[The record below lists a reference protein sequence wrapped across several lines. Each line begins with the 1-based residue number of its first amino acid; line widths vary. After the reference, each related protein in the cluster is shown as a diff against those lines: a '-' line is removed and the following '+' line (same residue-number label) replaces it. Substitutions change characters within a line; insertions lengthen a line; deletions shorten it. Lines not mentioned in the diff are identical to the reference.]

1 MEKVHTGYRPQTQ
14 IIYLGAGSVFGG
26 VLGKYLFQGLLAVM
40 DTLKA
45 SALQSIMLLVI
56 LFFVLI
62 KKWLPKFKFENHT
75 TMVIIGMTLG
85 TVAAFLGI
93 GGGPINVMVLMMFLG
108 MEIKEAAVTSIVI
121 IFLSQTA
128 KVVTLAVT
136 GGIVPGEISIVV
148 FMIPAAIAGA
158 LLGGRLQHLI
168 SDRGLHAL
176 FDIIVITLIVLN
188 GYNAM
193 NMILMM
199 Q

>member
-1 MEKVHTGYRPQTQ
+1 
-14 IIYLGAGSVFGG
+14 
-26 VLGKYLFQGLLAVM
+26 M